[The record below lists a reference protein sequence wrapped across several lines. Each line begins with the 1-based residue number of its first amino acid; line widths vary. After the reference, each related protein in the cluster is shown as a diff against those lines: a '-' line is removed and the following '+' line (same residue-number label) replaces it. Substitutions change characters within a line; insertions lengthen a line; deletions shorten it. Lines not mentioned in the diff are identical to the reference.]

1 MHLHHADLTVSPWRN
16 GAGRKAD
23 VVGGPGWLVTFAWV
37 DKDADFSDFAGQDR
51 TITLI
56 EGEGFTLDFQEQPPL
71 VLGTPLQP
79 RWFDGGWRARCRLH
93 GSPSMVLN
101 AISDR
106 AQWRHSVEIRT
117 PRPEDTGFAVLLED
131 GGPGY
136 HRLDTVSLP
145 ASAVTVPCA
154 VIRFD
159 RKA

>member
-1 MHLHHADLTVSPWRN
+1 MHLHHADLTVSHWRN

-37 DKDADFSDFAGQDR
+37 DKDAEFSDFVGQDR
-51 TITLI
+51 TIILI
-56 EGEGFTLDFQEQPPL
+56 EGEGFTLDLQGQPPL
-71 VLGTPLQP
+71 ILGTPLQP

-101 AISDR
+101 AISER
-106 AQWRHSVEIRT
+106 AAWRHSVEIRA

-136 HRLDTVSLP
+136 RRLDTVSLP
-145 ASAVTVPCA
+145 ASAVTVACV

>member
-1 MHLHHADLTVSPWRN
+1 MHLRHADLAVTPWRN

-37 DKDADFSDFAGQDR
+37 DRDAEFSDFAGQDR

-56 EGEGFTLDFQEQPPL
+56 EGEGFTLDFQGQPPL
-71 VLGTPLQP
+71 VLDRLLEP

-101 AISDR
+101 AISER
-106 AQWRHSVEIRT
+106 VAWRHSVEIRA
-117 PRPEDTGFAVLLED
+117 PRPDDTGFAVLLEEA
-131 GGPGY
+131 GAGY
-136 HRLDTVSLP
+136 RRLDTITLP
-145 ASAVTVPCA
+145 APVTIRCA
-154 VIRFD
+154 VIRFE